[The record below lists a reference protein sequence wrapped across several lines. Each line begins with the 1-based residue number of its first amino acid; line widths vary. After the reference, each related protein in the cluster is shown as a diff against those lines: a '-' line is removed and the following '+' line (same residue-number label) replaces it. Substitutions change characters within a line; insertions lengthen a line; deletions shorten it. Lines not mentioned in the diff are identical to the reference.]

1 MRVIERVTVGK
12 RGDGTL
18 IRVEGQ
24 ANWFSVLCV
33 RGKQHEISTG
43 TPDLKLAKRVHRQKL
58 DELATDRQGL
68 KQFTTPQ
75 HRQLQFGSLL
85 DDLVSDYRVRRV
97 KSLGS
102 VLSHLKPLRE
112 HFGDWRALEITFRAI
127 EAYITKRREDEK
139 SNATINRELELLRR
153 ALRLA
158 HDRQLLPS
166 IPKVR
171 VLTENN
177 TRQGFFERPDLE
189 AVVAALPAYLQDFTR
204 FAYLTGWRKGEI
216 ISLRWTDVDQDA
228 GAIRLRPE
236 AAKTGRGRT
245 VMLEGDLVELI
256 DRRWQARL
264 IEQDG
269 KVRVSDLVFHR
280 DGEPVGD
287 FRKAWATACQAAGVP
302 DKLFHD
308 LRRTAARNMVR
319 AGVPERVAMAVTGH
333 LTRSMFDR
341 YNIVSEDD
349 LRMAAQ
355 KTTMYVDTLPT
366 RRAPL

>member
-1 MRVIERVTVGK
+1 MPP
-12 RGDGTL
+12 
-18 IRVEGQ
+18 
-24 ANWFSVLCV
+24 
-33 RGKQHEISTG
+33 STG
-43 TPDLKLAKRVHRQKL
+43 SSK
-58 DELATDRQGL
+58 
-68 KQFTTPQ
+68 
-75 HRQLQFGSLL
+75 
-85 DDLVSDYRVRRV
+85 
-97 KSLGS
+97 
-102 VLSHLKPLRE
+102 
-112 HFGDWRALEITFRAI
+112 
-127 EAYITKRREDEK
+127 
-139 SNATINRELELLRR
+139 LLRR

-189 AVVAALPAYLQDFTR
+189 AVVTALPAYLRDFTR
-204 FAYLTGWRKGEI
+204 FGYLTGWRKGEI
-216 ISLRWTDVDQDA
+216 ISLRWTDVDRDA

-245 VMLEGDLVELI
+245 VMLEGDLAELI

-264 IEQDG
+264 FEKNGD
-269 KVRVSDLVFHR
+269 VRVAGLVFHR

-287 FRKAWATACQAAGVP
+287 FRKAWATACQTAGTP

-319 AGVPERVAMAVTGH
+319 AGVSERVAMAVTGH

-355 KTTMYVDTLPT
+355 KTTLYVDTLPT
-366 RRAPL
+366 ERSVM